1 MLKLILIMYFVLFY
15 FYSLTFHTTL
25 AELTSLEQ
33 LLSTMMARNKIPIP
47 IISKLWKIFS
57 KFFIFIFFFILF
69 LLLLFFLSKV

>member
-1 MLKLILIMYFVLFY
+1 MIIYFIKYFY
-15 FYSLTFHTTL
+15 FLFFISLTFHTTL

-57 KFFIFIFFFILF
+57 
-69 LLLLFFLSKV
+69 